1 MIIIYF
7 DIKLF
12 EKIICNMCKNLFLIE
27 TFYEIIDIILILDE
41 YWFHYCTI
49 LICQMFA
56 VSKII

>member
-41 YWFHYCTI
+41 Y
-49 LICQMFA
+49 
-56 VSKII
+56 